1 MNKKLKSKSNSHV
14 ERHDSMTRCA
24 NIAINVEDNADKVN
38 VAKNNHKTHATNGN
52 VKLKEFSI
60 LQMNK
65 GDADFVTKRDL
76 VIANIVEVDADIT
89 FISKANTC
97 PEVIH

>member
-1 MNKKLKSKSNSHV
+1 MNKKLKSKSNNNLHV

-52 VKLKEFSI
+52 VKLKEYSI

-65 GDADFVTKRDL
+65 GGADLLQSET
-76 VIANIVEVDADIT
+76 
-89 FISKANTC
+89 
-97 PEVIH
+97 